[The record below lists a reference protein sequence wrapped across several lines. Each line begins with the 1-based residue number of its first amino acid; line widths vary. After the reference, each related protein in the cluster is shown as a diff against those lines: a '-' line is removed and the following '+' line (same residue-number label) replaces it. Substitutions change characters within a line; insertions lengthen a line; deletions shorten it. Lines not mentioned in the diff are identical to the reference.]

1 MERQRSSINTDF
13 DTYLSFGVS
22 RAEKSGAQYA
32 EIYVLD
38 NRELEVFIENNDLKQ
53 STNHTSSTIGIR
65 VLVDGSLGFSSINNL
80 DRLHVENAIEQAI
93 KLAKVSPAD
102 KFNSMPSRSKI
113 TLLDGIYDTK
123 SESFGLD
130 DAVKMATEM
139 LFTAKSFDKRIS
151 VDSGNFSSS
160 IMCHGLLNSNGVR
173 AEEAISSFSWSIMG
187 MALNDNHNEVSN
199 FDLQYGG
206 THYVRDIDV
215 ARASRE
221 FAKSVINS
229 LHAQNIESFRGKML
243 LSPSAAAELIQD
255 VLAYSINS
263 QAVQKNAS
271 KFQDKIGSS
280 VASDVFTL
288 EDDATNISSLASS
301 SFDREGVP
309 HQRNT
314 VIENGILRSFLYN
327 TYTANKDNTQSTGNA
342 GGSPKT
348 PPVVSTSNVI
358 VKPGK
363 SKLED
368 LIAEI
373 DRGVI
378 INRFSGN
385 VNPVNGDF
393 SGVVKGGH
401 YIRNGISEYAV
412 KEVMVAGNVFD
423 ALYNIAGLSEERKI
437 LSDSILPYMLFDN
450 ISFTA
455 G

>member
-1 MERQRSSINTDF
+1 
-13 DTYLSFGVS
+13 
-22 RAEKSGAQYA
+22 
-32 EIYVLD
+32 
-38 NRELEVFIENNDLKQ
+38 
-53 STNHTSSTIGIR
+53 R
-65 VLVDGSLGFSSINNL
+65 VLVDGSLGFSSINSL
-80 DRLHVENAIEQAI
+80 DRMHVENAIEQAI

-102 KFNSMPSRSKI
+102 RFNSMPSRSKI

-130 DAVKMATEM
+130 DAVKLATEM

-160 IMCHGLLNSNGVR
+160 IMYHGLLNSNGVR

-187 MALNDNHNEVSN
+187 MALNDNDNEVSN

-206 THYVRDIDV
+206 THYVGDINV
-215 ARASRE
+215 ATASRE
-221 FAKSVINS
+221 FAKTVINS
-229 LHAQNIESFRGKML
+229 LHAQKIESFRGKML
-243 LSPSAAAELIQD
+243 LSPSAATELIQD

-271 KFQDKIGSS
+271 KFQGKIGSS

-288 EDDATNISSLASS
+288 EDDATNTSGLASS

-363 SKLED
+363 SKLEN

-401 YIRNGISEYAV
+401 YIRNGISENAV

-423 ALYNIAGLSEERKI
+423 ALYNLAGLSEERKI
-437 LSDSILPYMLFDN
+437 LSNSILPYMLFDN